1 MSVIVS
7 IGGASSAGGRRHRR
21 DVIGRVNGRS
31 GPSIPTYARAVTE
44 PATFDDLLDELR
56 SLPGLVERGKRPG
69 TFYRRSRPF
78 LHFHG
83 SGHGR
88 TADLRTGDDWTRL
101 PAATPADRAALLAA
115 VEARL

>member
-1 MSVIVS
+1 V
-7 IGGASSAGGRRHRR
+7 HRR
-21 DVIGRVNGRS
+21 EVIGPVNGRS
-31 GPSIPTYARAVTE
+31 GPPIPTYARGVTE
-44 PATFDDLLDELR
+44 PATFDDLLDALR
-56 SLPGLVERGKRPG
+56 SLPGMVERGKRPG

-83 SGHGR
+83 SRHGR

>member
-1 MSVIVS
+1 M
-7 IGGASSAGGRRHRR
+7 
-21 DVIGRVNGRS
+21 
-31 GPSIPTYARAVTE
+31 TE
-44 PATFDDLLDELR
+44 PATFDELLDALR
-56 SLPGLVERGKRPG
+56 SLPGLVERGTRPG

-88 TADLRTGDDWTRL
+88 TADLRTGGGWTRL